1 MRIFTKSLLTL
12 ALLLVANGVS
22 AQAVWQ
28 KIFSQGWVHEWRT
41 DEKQTDSAIEPDG
54 EGVYKVFC
62 RSSEQAFA
70 AGNATKDGDNLA
82 AWDTQFFI
90 TWGQEYAL
98 KEGDKFK
105 VSFKYR
111 ADEEANGVGTQ
122 AHGAPGAYNHWDMI
136 GSFNF
141 TDEWQEFE
149 SGEKTI
155 SSDQGKN
162 NGCWTIA
169 FNLALGAENTY
180 YFKDIVVEVFAE
192 KKATATV
199 VSQNGQWTEL
209 VNNGDIEGDD
219 VSSFYTRTWP
229 YTDGEPSPHS
239 ELADGVGVDGTRGV
253 KVVTNDKEMEN
264 WDTQFWIRFNEEI
277 PAGTKLYVKFDYK
290 SENELATKEDGSTIK
305 IPTQSHTIK
314 PGENSYIFY
323 SMLGDIAFTPEW
335 QTFEND
341 NVVISADQSTGEKP
355 MGSIAFNMNESNP
368 ANIYY
373 FDNISVKKFALLN
386 DVRHNEEGIQVLFTD
401 WTNMP
406 DLIIE
411 SANGKSRLYGLN
423 NCVKVTVNGEQAL
436 IASVEYDRNGKFY
449 IFPDEDWA
457 AEHELNE
464 AAKVI
469 VSFTNPEAEKYRL
482 LYTNGDK
489 TGEAVEDFEMESK
502 YDGDVEIM
510 SFSNTPPEIET
521 TEPENGSF
529 NLPATISEFKVVFDK
544 AVKIQTSEHGKLQA
558 RLDGKEDLTVEAAT
572 EFPTEITLKRTGK
585 DALAEGEHTIIINN
599 VFRKNDVQE
608 VENPDHTLT
617 FSVGTPAMHPD
628 LQYALESAIK
638 VRDDNEDERYGGE
651 AYDALNAAIE
661 KYEAEGVNYTA
672 PSVVKEAVRD
682 LGLKTQNMEKHRKN
696 CDDYD
701 TNLAT
706 AVELVAQYGEGKF
719 ANTELYQVLKEAVG
733 KYEGKVLT
741 NDEELAAAVA
751 DLKTNVAAGQQMF
764 TEGQSNNGDAGIKVL
779 VDRIRQGAESL
790 QNSFDA
796 AEDDELVVAA
806 NNALTDDDALANQIK
821 NRIKLEVYK
830 KLKDGDE
837 SMFSSDVDEEGNE
850 ILSGPDLTVFIK
862 NPNTYALQP
871 KDGVNEEN
879 TPGWTQLSGEG
890 YNNMGLYGSGG
901 ASWGNPRNIEGLP
914 EDCAFTVYHSLARV
928 EQTITDLPAGVYTVT
943 WYGTDWGNTMKDDG
957 TGVEPEGFVY
967 AKTSDTP
974 AVEEGEEEDR
984 DVHFA
989 TTCTA
994 FYAGQYQMNG
1004 AHKLEDLTITDGQL
1018 TIGLQTAGDSQ
1029 YFFGDVKLTLVGA
1042 APGFDYAGAVDGI
1055 KDMKQNTVKSSV
1067 YYDLQGRRIAK
1078 PAKGIYIN
1086 NNKKVVVK

>member
-62 RSSEQAFA
+62 RSSEQAEA
-70 AGNATKDGDNLA
+70 AGNMTKDNDGNFA

-111 ADEEANGVGTQ
+111 ADEEANGVDTQ

-136 GSFNF
+136 GKFNF

-155 SSDQGKN
+155 SGDQGKN

-192 KKATATV
+192 KKATKTV
-199 VSQNGQWTEL
+199 ISEKTVWTQL
-209 VNNGDIEGDD
+209 INNSDMEGEDN
-219 VSSFYTRTWP
+219 SSFYTKVDKGDP
-229 YTDGEPSPHS
+229 ALSEIQDGI
-239 ELADGVGVDGTRGV
+239 GVDGSRGI
-253 KVVTNDKEMEN
+253 VVNATDRVSNP
-264 WDTQFWIRFNEEI
+264 WDNQFWFRFNESV
-277 PAGTKLYVKFDYK
+277 PANTSLKVSFDYK
-290 SENELATKEDGSTIK
+290 ADTDAKVHAQAHREPSDYE
-305 IPTQSHTIK
+305 
-314 PGENSYIFY
+314 GEIIGDLNFETDWKTY
-323 SMLGDIAFTPEW
+323 S
-335 QTFEND
+335 ND
-341 NVVISADQSTGEKP
+341 NLTHGGAFQSV
-355 MGSIAFNMNESNP
+355 AFNLNDDANP
-368 ANIYY
+368 DANNYY
-373 FDNISVKKFALLN
+373 FDNISVEYGALIN
-386 DVRHNEEGIQVLFTD
+386 DVRHLYDGIQVLFTD

-411 SANGKSRLYGLN
+411 SANGKRRLYAPN
-423 NCVKVTVNGEQAL
+423 ECIKVTINGEPAV
-436 IASVEYDRNGKFY
+436 IGSVEYDREGQLY
-449 IFPDEDWA
+449 IFLDEEYLETKSMEEGD
-457 AEHELNE
+457 
-464 AAKVI
+464 VVV
-469 VSFTNPEAEKYRL
+469 VSFTNPEDAKYRL
-482 LYTNGDK
+482 VYTNGDK
-489 TGEAVEDFEMESK
+489 KDQAVEDFTMTSV
-502 YDGDVEIM
+502 YDEDLNLIP
-510 SFSNTPPEIET
+510 FSYSAPEIESS
-521 TEPENGSF
+521 EPENKSF
-529 NLPATISEFKVVFDK
+529 NLPATIAEFKVKFDK
-544 AVKIQTSEHGKLQA
+544 DVQAKLVQA
-558 RLDGKEDLTVEAAT
+558 RLDGKDMTVEYAA
-572 EFPTEITLKRTGK
+572 EITDEIILKRK
-585 DALAEGEHTIIINN
+585 DSGNLADGEHTIIINN
-599 VFRKNDVQE
+599 VFSKNDAQM

-617 FSVGTPAMHPD
+617 FSVGAPAMHEK
-628 LQYALESAIK
+628 LQYALDKAK
-638 VRDDNEDERYGGE
+638 AALDDNEDDRYAGE
-651 AYDALNAAIE
+651 AYTALSEAVA
-661 KYEAEGVNYTA
+661 KYDAEGINYTS
-672 PSVVKEAVRD
+672 PTQVDEAAKD
-682 LGLKTQNMEKHRKN
+682 LSLKTQALENHRKN

-764 TEGQSNNGDAGIKVL
+764 TEGVSKNGEAGIKVL

-821 NRIKLEVYK
+821 DRIKLEVYK

-850 ILSGPDLTVFIK
+850 ILSGPDLTVFVK
-862 NPNTYALQP
+862 NPNVYA
-871 KDGVNEEN
+871 KDGSHKGFSEEN
-879 TPGWTQLSGEG
+879 VPGWTSSANIDLWTTW
-890 YNNMGLYGSGG
+890 G
-901 ASWGNPRNIEGLP
+901 AKRGVDGLP
-914 EDCAFTVYHSLARV
+914 EDCAFTTWYGNMRL
-928 EQTITDLPAGVYTVT
+928 EQTITDLPAGVYNVT
-943 WYGTDWGNTMKDDG
+943 IYGSEWLNNGGGD
-957 TGVEPEGFVY
+957 EPKEINSFVY

-974 AVEEGEEEDR
+974 ALEEGEEEDR

-989 TTCTA
+989 ATMTCT
-994 FYAGQYQMNG
+994 FAGANSMDG
-1004 AHKLEDLTITDGQL
+1004 AHTLTDLTVTDGKL
-1018 TIGLQTAGDSQ
+1018 TFGINLMGDSQ
-1029 YFFGDVKLTLVGA
+1029 YFYGDVKLTLVGA
-1042 APGFDYAGAVDGI
+1042 APGFDYAAAVDGI